1 MGEVIDITD
10 RGKLMA
16 RMVEEN
22 AVQLVEMGSSGTN
35 YCLTLSKSALIAIRE
50 GRTFPLE
57 LLIGEKKMK
66 INVMRNTEFKKKL
79 NAFHKLNEQAKD
91 SVKIATDKNEDAE
104 FGKSLGENLDQE

>member
-16 RMVEEN
+16 KMVNEN
-22 AVQLVEMGSSGTN
+22 AVQLVEIGNSGKN
-35 YCLTLSKSALIAIRE
+35 YCLTLSKNALVAIRE

-57 LLIGEKKMK
+57 LLLGDKKMK
-66 INVMRNTEFKKKL
+66 INVMRDNTYK
-79 NAFHKLNEQAKD
+79 EQVRKFNKISEKAKE
-91 SVKIATDKNEDAE
+91 SVEVAVDANDDAN